1 MAKSSILYVNMFIT
15 QRPVDG
21 LMVVFAWWEQMSFTF
36 QRQKF
41 FELSLFSWNEVNL
54 HFPMV
59 LRTEISNLVTEMQ
72 ST

>member
-41 FELSLFSWNEVNL
+41 FELSLFGWNEVNL
-54 HFPMV
+54 QFPMV